1 MRRLALAFLCLTL
14 AACQP
19 IPQEAPYPG
28 TPDGRVDLVKCG
40 GVPILALMGQNVSQM
55 PATGDWGTL
64 RVIWPGMAVTEDYS
78 ESRLNVEV
86 DAEGRIIAVHCG

>member
-1 MRRLALAFLCLTL
+1 MLRPIPLPALCLIL

-19 IPQEAPYPG
+19 APVEAPQPG
-28 TPDGRVDLVKCG
+28 VPGLASCG
-40 GVPILALMGQNVSQM
+40 GGTALKLIGRPMAEL

-86 DAEGRIIAVHCG
+86 DANGIILAASCG

>member
-1 MRRLALAFLCLTL
+1 MFRLALPALSLAL

-19 IPQEAPYPG
+19 MPIEAPRPG
-28 TPDGRVDLVKCG
+28 VPGLSSCG
-40 GVPILALMGQNVSQM
+40 GDPVQALIGRPVAEM
-55 PATGDWGTL
+55 PASGGWGAL

-86 DAEGRIIAVHCG
+86 DAQGIIQRLSCG